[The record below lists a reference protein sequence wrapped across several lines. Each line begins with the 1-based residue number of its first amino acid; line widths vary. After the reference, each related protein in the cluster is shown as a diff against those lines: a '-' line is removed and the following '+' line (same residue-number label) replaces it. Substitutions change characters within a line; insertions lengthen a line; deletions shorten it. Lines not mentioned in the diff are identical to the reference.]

1 MNSLP
6 NRTDLTLDQK
16 IAQMLLVGFRG
27 YFLDD
32 DNPIIADLRDLHI
45 GGVILFDYDVVKKAH
60 ERNVS
65 SPAQLLRLTEQL
77 RAHMALPT
85 FVSIDQEGGTVN
97 RLKPEYGFKNT
108 ISHRELGEQDDLSH
122 TEQQGRHIAQMLREY
137 GINLNFAPC
146 LDLAINK
153 QNKAIYGRDRTFSED
168 PVKAAHHA
176 AAYIR
181 GHRSEGV
188 LTCVKHF
195 PGHGSSLADT
205 HLGVADVTDT
215 WSQAE
220 VHPYS
225 HLLGHGLI
233 DMIMTTHIF
242 NRKLDER
249 YPATLSK
256 AIMQGMLREKMGYDG
271 VIISDDLQ
279 MQAISDHFGYEQV
292 VELALLAG
300 LDILAIGNNLAWE
313 PDIATRTIRII
324 KDLLDKGIID
334 ESRIDRSVD
343 RIIMRKQSVVNPLY

>member
-1 MNSLP
+1 MTNLP
-6 NRTDLTLDQK
+6 KRSDLTLDQK

-27 YFLDD
+27 YHLDA
-32 DNPIIADLRDLHI
+32 DNPIIRDLRDLHI
-45 GGVILFDYDVVKKAH
+45 GGVILFDYDVIKKAH
-60 ERNVS
+60 DRNIN
-65 SPAQLLRLTEQL
+65 SPAQLLRLTDAL
-77 RAHMALPT
+77 RTHMSIPT

-97 RLKPEYGFKNT
+97 RLKPEYGFQAT
-108 ISHRELGEQDDLSH
+108 RSHRELGELDNLAD
-122 TEQQGRHIAQMLREY
+122 TEQQGRHIAGLLREF

-153 QNKAIYGRDRTFSED
+153 ENKAIYGRDRTFSED
-168 PVKAAHHA
+168 PMRAAEHA

-215 WSQAE
+215 WSTAE
-220 VHPYS
+220 VYPYEY
-225 HLLGHGLI
+225 LLEHGLI
-233 DMIMTTHIF
+233 DMVMTTHIF
-242 NRKLDER
+242 NRNLDAH
-249 YPATLSK
+249 YPATLSR
-256 AIMQGMLREKMGYDG
+256 AIMQGMLRDTMGYQG

-279 MQAISDHFGYEQV
+279 MQAISNHFGYEQV

-313 PDIATRTIRII
+313 PDIASSTIRII
-324 KDLLDKGIID
+324 KNLLDKGVID
-334 ESRIDRSVD
+334 EVRID
-343 RIIMRKQSVVNPLY
+343 QSVERILQRKLSLLG

>member
-1 MNSLP
+1 MNTLP
-6 NRTDLTLDQK
+6 RRDELTLDQK

-27 YFLDD
+27 YYLDEH
-32 DNPIIADLRDLHI
+32 NPVIGDLRDLYV

-60 ERNVS
+60 DRNIS

-77 RAHMALPT
+77 RSHMALPT

-97 RLKPEYGFKNT
+97 RLKPDYGFKNT
-108 ISHRELGEQDDLSH
+108 ISHRELGEQNDLLQ
-122 TEQQGRHIAQMLREY
+122 TEQQGRHIAAMLREY

-153 QNKAIYGRDRTFSED
+153 QNKAIYGRDRTFSEN
-168 PVKAAHHA
+168 PETAAQHA

-181 GHRSEGV
+181 GHRAEGV

-205 HLGVADVTDT
+205 HLGVADVTDS
-215 WSQAE
+215 WSPAE
-220 VHPYS
+220 VYPYQY
-225 HLLGHGLI
+225 LLDNGLI
-233 DMIMTTHIF
+233 DMVMTTHIF
-242 NRKLDER
+242 NRNLDER
-249 YPATLSK
+249 YPATLSR
-256 AIMQGMLREKMGYDG
+256 AIMQGILRDTMGYDG

-279 MQAISDHFGYEQV
+279 MQAIADHFGYEQV

-313 PDIATRTIRII
+313 PDIAQRTIGIV
-324 KDLLDKGIID
+324 KDLLDRGVID
-334 ESRIDRSVD
+334 EARIDRSVD
-343 RIIMRKQSVVNPLY
+343 RILQRKQELK